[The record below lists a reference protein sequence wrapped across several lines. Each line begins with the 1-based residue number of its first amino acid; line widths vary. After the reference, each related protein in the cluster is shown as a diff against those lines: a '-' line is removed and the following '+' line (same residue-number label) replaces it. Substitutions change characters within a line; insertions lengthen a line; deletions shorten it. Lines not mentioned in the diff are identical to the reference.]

1 MKLNAAKAMTL
12 EAPNGLPL
20 LMVVLA
26 TVVSAIVCGVLL
38 TQFLDLSLLTPDGL
52 KTYINQ
58 MGYWGPPL
66 YIAIIA
72 LSVVI
77 AQVPGAPLAVAAG
90 AIWDPLLAGIY
101 TVAGGFGGA
110 LIAYGLGR
118 LMGPS
123 VIKALTGKTLQFS
136 KEGGEAYLGWL
147 IFATRLLPVFS
158 FDLMS
163 YGAGI
168 TGLSWP
174 IYASA
179 TFFGM
184 IPSTLLLTYV
194 GASFHLGGGAMGIV
208 LGIFA
213 VLFVGLPLL
222 AHRYNWLNLGEIVS
236 WD

>member
-1 MKLNAAKAMTL
+1 MKLSATKAMNL
-12 EAPNGLPL
+12 DPL
-20 LMVVLA
+20 HGFSVVIVVLA
-26 TVVSAIVCGVLL
+26 IMGAALL
-38 TQFLDLSLLTPDGL
+38 APSLDLSLLTPDGL
-52 KTYINQ
+52 KTSINQ
-58 MGYWGPPL
+58 IGTWGPPL

-72 LSVVI
+72 VSVVV

-118 LMGPS
+118 LMGQS
-123 VIKALTGKTLQFS
+123 VIKALTGKTLHFS
-136 KEGGEAYLGWL
+136 KERGEAYLGWL

-163 YGAGI
+163 YGAGM
-168 TGLSWP
+168 TGVSWP

-184 IPSTLLLTYV
+184 IPSTLLLTYL
-194 GASFHLGGGAMGIV
+194 GASFHLSGGTVGIV
-208 LGIFA
+208 LMIFA
-213 VLFVGLPLL
+213 ALFVGLPLL